1 MRLQVDLLRGLDAK
15 QPKLVASTV
24 TALKQIV
31 TLVSHIR
38 HTGALKLISFT

>member
-1 MRLQVDLLRGLDAK
+1 MCGQADLLRGLDAK

-31 TLVSHIR
+31 TQVRSR
-38 HTGALKLISFT
+38 RLKQERL